1 MSTLQISLAVVGVI
15 LLGLIVAYNTWT
27 HRRNA
32 PKRAQ
37 YADGDTRLGEGH
49 SRFDPALDG
58 VDVTDL
64 PPSHRAPVVDPLM
77 DAAPAQEAQAG
88 IWAAGPTCKSCTT
101 SSTAVNCR
109 PAPCWRAACSI
120 EAACTTIWTF
130 LALQRPSSLRLL
142 LLKPLSPRCSSCAPS

>member
-77 DAAPAQEAQAG
+77 DTAPAQEAQAG
-88 IWAAGPTCKSCTT
+88 IWAADPTLDAAPGPLLAEHGGVGGGQAARGRARRQACRRPSRWR
-101 SSTAVNCR
+101 CR
-109 PAPCWRAACSI
+109 PGHSR
-120 EAACTTIWTF
+120 
-130 LALQRPSSLRLL
+130 RPPGQAR
-142 LLKPLSPRCSSCAPS
+142 PRPR